1 MSIKLIAVDMD
12 GTFLDDEKSYDKSRF
27 LDLYARLKQR
37 GIHFVVASG
46 NQYYQLVHY
55 FPEIQHEIG
64 FVAENGAY
72 VVDAG
77 EEIHCGEFTKEQ
89 VARILSVLSDVP
101 DIQLIVCGK
110 NSAYAHESM
119 QDAVVEKM
127 SNHYRRLKKVSDFS
141 TVDDVIF
148 KFSLGVQNEAIPGLL
163 QKLAA
168 DVGDISKPVGSGF
181 GFVDLIIPGLHKAN
195 GISMLQAR
203 WGVKDSEVVAIG
215 DSDNDIEM
223 LRHAG
228 FGFAMANASPAV
240 ADVADYATESN
251 NEHGALNVITRVLD
265 QQSPF

>member
-12 GTFLDDEKSYDKSRF
+12 GTFLNDEKRYDKSRF
-27 LDLYARLKQR
+27 LALYARLKQR

-55 FPEIQHEIG
+55 FPEIHNEIG

-77 EEIHCGEFTKEQ
+77 EEIHCGEFTGKEVGQ
-89 VARILSVLSDVP
+89 ILTVLADVP
-101 DIQLIVCGK
+101 DIHMIVCGK
-110 NSAYAHESM
+110 NSAYAHTSM
-119 QDAVVEKM
+119 PDSIVEKM

-141 TVDDVIF
+141 TVDDIIF
-148 KFSLGVQNEAIPGLL
+148 KFSLGVQNQAIPDLL
-163 QKLAA
+163 SKLAHE
-168 DVGDISKPVGSGF
+168 VGDISRPVNSGF
-181 GFVDLIIPGLHKAN
+181 GFIDLIIPGLHKAN
-195 GISMLQAR
+195 GISLLQAR
-203 WGVKDSEVVAIG
+203 WGIKDSEVVAIG

-240 ADVADYATESN
+240 AEVAGYTTESN
-251 NEHGALNVITRVLD
+251 NSQGALNVISRVLD
-265 QQSPF
+265 QQAPF